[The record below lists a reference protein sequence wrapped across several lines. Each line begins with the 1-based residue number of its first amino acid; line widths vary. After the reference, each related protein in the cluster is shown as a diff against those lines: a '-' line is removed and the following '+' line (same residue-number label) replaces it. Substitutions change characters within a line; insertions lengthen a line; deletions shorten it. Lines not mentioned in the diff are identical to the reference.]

1 MKLTDYAAHD
11 ALGLAA
17 LVKNGE
23 VTAEELLA
31 CALEAAEA
39 LNGDPQC
46 HRPLNGGG
54 GAGLRSQTAS
64 PPGRSKGCPFL
75 LKDLTQSYAGVP
87 TDCGSR
93 FFKGWTRDFDSE
105 MVTRWK
111 RAGTGHLRQDQHAGG
126 RLQRLHR
133 AGGQRPH
140 P

>member
-17 LVKNGE
+17 LVKNKE

-39 LNGDPQC
+39 LNGDLNAIVRSMEAEARASIADGLPAG
-46 HRPLNGGG
+46 PL
-54 GAGLRSQTAS
+54 
-64 PPGRSKGCPFL
+64 KGVPFL

-105 MVTRWK
+105 MVARWK
-111 RAGTGHLRQDQHAGG
+111 RAGLVIFAKTNTPEGG
-126 RLQRLHR
+126 SSGSSR
-133 AGGQRPH
+133 AGGQWPH

>member
-17 LVKNGE
+17 LVKNKE

-39 LNGDPQC
+39 LNGD
-46 HRPLNGGG
+46 LNAIVRSMEAEARASIADGLP
-54 GAGLRSQTAS
+54 AG
-64 PPGRSKGCPFL
+64 PFEGVPFL

-111 RAGTGHLRQDQHAGG
+111 RAGLVIFAKTNTPEGG
-126 RLQRLHR
+126 SSGSTEPV
-133 AGGQRPH
+133 ANGPH